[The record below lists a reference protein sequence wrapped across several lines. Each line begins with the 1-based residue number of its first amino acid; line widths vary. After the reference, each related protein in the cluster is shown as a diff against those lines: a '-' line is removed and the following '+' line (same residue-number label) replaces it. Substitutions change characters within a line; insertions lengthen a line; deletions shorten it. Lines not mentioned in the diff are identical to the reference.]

1 MGPLWPTQR
10 RCFCPLSLPPPPPWL
25 LTPPLPRRQTVELKP
40 DWAKGYSRLGA
51 ALFGLGKLEE
61 VRDRRQK
68 GSPGGWPALLAT
80 QHSRPLSLRSVQAA
94 AGYQRGLDLEPG
106 NESLKS
112 GLAEVQ
118 SAQAR
123 AADSTGAAGIG
134 NLFTHPDAM
143 GKIATHP
150 STAAYLQQPDFVSML
165 TEVQRTPG
173 SFNKYMSDPRM
184 MQVLGVLLGVD
195 IHTRGADDHDTA
207 STGGRQQQVAPKA
220 RQPEPVP
227 EVEMTGAPAVCRL
240 GWPVLPH

>member
-1 MGPLWPTQR
+1 
-10 RCFCPLSLPPPPPWL
+10 
-25 LTPPLPRRQTVELKP
+25 
-40 DWAKGYSRLGA
+40 
-51 ALFGLGKLEE
+51 
-61 VRDRRQK
+61 
-68 GSPGGWPALLAT
+68 
-80 QHSRPLSLRSVQAA
+80 LRSIQAA

-123 AADSTGAAGIG
+123 AADSSGAGGIG
-134 NLFTHPDAM
+134 NLFTQPDAL

-195 IHTRGADDHDTA
+195 IHTRGPDDQDTA
-207 STGGRQQQVAPKA
+207 STGGRQQHAAPKA
-220 RQPEPVP
+220 RQPEP

-240 GWPVLPH
+240 GWLVGRLPLNRLSFRRG